1 MIRALFTFC
10 LLAITLTTFAADNKT
25 ITHKQKLTK
34 DEKPMTETKTA
45 PQLKQRLHII
55 LLGVN
60 DVAKSA
66 AFYEALGWKRAP
78 TSHAG
83 FVKFDLGGFALALIS
98 REDLAKDA
106 LEPSAQGSGF
116 SGIALIH
123 LVRNAED
130 VALTL
135 KRAVEAGGT
144 LVKPATKTPWGTA
157 GYFRDIDGHLFEVD
171 HEDPWVFDENDHLV
185 VQ

>member
-1 MIRALFTFC
+1 MRLIFALC
-10 LLAITLTTFAADNKT
+10 LLMTTLTTFAADTKT
-25 ITHKQKLTK
+25 THQQKLTK
-34 DEKPMTETKTA
+34 DEKLMTKTA

-60 DVAKSA
+60 DVQKSA

-106 LEPSAQGSGF
+106 LEPSAQGTGF
-116 SGIALIH
+116 SGVALIH
-123 LVRNAED
+123 LVRTADE

-135 KRAVEAGGT
+135 ARAVEAGGT
-144 LVKPATKTPWGTA
+144 LVKPATKTQWGTA
-157 GYFRDIDGHLFEVD
+157 GYFRDPDGHLFEVD
-171 HEDPWVFDENDHLV
+171 HEDVWVFDDADHLV

>member
-1 MIRALFTFC
+1 MMNALFFLC
-10 LLAITLTTFAADNKT
+10 FLMIALPSLADTPHPTNKT
-25 ITHKQKLTK
+25 NLNK
-34 DEKPMTETKTA
+34 DKKSMVEPT
-45 PQLKQRLHII
+45 PQVKQRLHII

-78 TSHAG
+78 SSHAG
-83 FVKFDLGGFALALIS
+83 FVKFDLDGFALALIS

-106 LEPSAQGSGF
+106 LEPSAHGRGF
-116 SGIALIH
+116 SGVALIH
-123 LVRNAED
+123 LVRNVED

-144 LVKPATKTPWGTA
+144 LVKPATKTQWGTA
-157 GYFRDIDGHLFEVD
+157 GYFRDPDGHLFEVD
-171 HEDPWVFDENDHLV
+171 HEDVWVFDDKDHLIV
-185 VQ
+185 K

>member
-1 MIRALFTFC
+1 MMIKTLCTLY
-10 LLAITLTTFAADNKT
+10 LLMATLTTFAADNNMT
-25 ITHKQKLTK
+25 MTTQKLTK
-34 DEKPMTETKTA
+34 DKNVMTERA

-55 LLGVN
+55 LLGV
-60 DVAKSA
+60 DSVAKSA

-116 SGIALIH
+116 SGVALIH
-123 LVRNAED
+123 LVRTADE

-135 KRAVEAGGT
+135 ARAVAAGGT
-144 LVKPATKTPWGTA
+144 LVKPATKTQWGTA
-157 GYFRDIDGHLFEVD
+157 GYFRDPDGHLFEVD

>member
-1 MIRALFTFC
+1 M
-10 LLAITLTTFAADNKT
+10 
-25 ITHKQKLTK
+25 
-34 DEKPMTETKTA
+34 
-45 PQLKQRLHII
+45 I

-60 DVAKSA
+60 NVAKSA

-78 TSHAG
+78 SSHAG

-106 LEPSAQGSGF
+106 LEPKAEGSGF
-116 SGIALIH
+116 SGVALIH
-123 LVRNAED
+123 LVPNVDD

-135 KRAVEAGGT
+135 KRAVDAGGT
-144 LVKPATKTPWGTA
+144 LVKPATKTQWGTA
-157 GYFRDIDGHLFEVD
+157 GYFRDLDGHLFEVD
-171 HEDPWVFDENDHLV
+171 YEEVWVFDDTDHLV

>member
-1 MIRALFTFC
+1 MRNTLLTLGLFVVALT
-10 LLAITLTTFAADNKT
+10 AFATDYKT
-25 ITHKQKLTK
+25 EVHKQKLTK
-34 DEKPMTETKTA
+34 DDKTMTQTS

-66 AFYEALGWKRAP
+66 AFYEALGWQRAP
-78 TSHAG
+78 SSHAG

-106 LEPSAQGSGF
+106 LEPSPQSSGF
-116 SGIALIH
+116 SGVALIH
-123 LVRNAED
+123 LVRAADE

-135 KRAVEAGGT
+135 ARAVEAGGT
-144 LVKPATKTPWGTA
+144 LVKPATKTQWGTA
-157 GYFRDIDGHLFEVD
+157 GYFRDPDGHLFEVD
-171 HEDPWVFDENDHLV
+171 HEEVWVFDEHDHLIV
-185 VQ
+185 E

>member
-1 MIRALFTFC
+1 
-10 LLAITLTTFAADNKT
+10 
-25 ITHKQKLTK
+25 
-34 DEKPMTETKTA
+34 MTDRLI
-45 PQLKQRLHII
+45 PLKQRLHII

-66 AFYEALGWKRAP
+66 AFYETLGWKRAP

-98 REDLAKDA
+98 RADLAKDA
-106 LEPSAQGSGF
+106 LESSAQGSGF
-116 SGIALIH
+116 SGMALIH

-135 KRAVEAGGT
+135 ARAVEAGGT
-144 LVKPATKTPWGTA
+144 LVKPATKTQWGTA
-157 GYFRDIDGHLFEVD
+157 GYFRDPDGSLMEFITYPTD
-171 HEDPWVFDENDHLV
+171 
-185 VQ
+185 

>member
-1 MIRALFTFC
+1 
-10 LLAITLTTFAADNKT
+10 
-25 ITHKQKLTK
+25 
-34 DEKPMTETKTA
+34 MTDKYT
-45 PQLKQRLHII
+45 PLKQRLHII

-66 AFYEALGWKRAP
+66 AFYEALGWQRAP

-106 LEPSAQGSGF
+106 LAPSAQGSGF
-116 SGIALIH
+116 SGMELIH
-123 LVRNAED
+123 LVRTVED

-135 KRAVEAGGT
+135 ARAVEAGGT
-144 LVKPATKTPWGTA
+144 LVKPATKTQWGTA
-157 GYFRDIDGHLFEVD
+157 GYFRDPDGHLFEVD
-171 HEDPWVFDENDHLV
+171 HEEVWVFDENDQLV
-185 VQ
+185 V

>member
-1 MIRALFTFC
+1 MMPSKNT
-10 LLAITLTTFAADNKT
+10 
-25 ITHKQKLTK
+25 
-34 DEKPMTETKTA
+34 P
-45 PQLKQRLHII
+45 PLKQRLHII

-98 REDLAKDA
+98 REDLSKDA

-116 SGIALIH
+116 SGVALIH
-123 LVRNAED
+123 LVRTADE

-135 KRAVEAGGT
+135 TRAVEAGGT
-144 LVKPATKTPWGTA
+144 LVKPATKTQWGTA
-157 GYFRDIDGHLFEVD
+157 GYFRDPDGHLFEVD
-171 HEDPWVFDENDHLV
+171 YEDVWVFDESDHLV
-185 VQ
+185 VE

>member
-1 MIRALFTFC
+1 MT
-10 LLAITLTTFAADNKT
+10 DKT
-25 ITHKQKLTK
+25 
-34 DEKPMTETKTA
+34 P
-45 PQLKQRLHII
+45 PLKQRLHII
-55 LLGVN
+55 LLGVD

-98 REDLAKDA
+98 RTDLAKDA
-106 LEPSAQGSGF
+106 LAPSPQGFGF
-116 SGIALIH
+116 SGMALVH
-123 LVRNAED
+123 LVANVED

-135 KRAVEAGGT
+135 ACAVEAGGT
-144 LVKPATKTPWGTA
+144 LVKPATKTQWGTA
-157 GYFRDIDGHLFEVD
+157 GYFRDPDGHLFEVD
-171 HEDPWVFDENDHLV
+171 HEEVWVFDENDHLV

>member
-1 MIRALFTFC
+1 
-10 LLAITLTTFAADNKT
+10 
-25 ITHKQKLTK
+25 
-34 DEKPMTETKTA
+34 MTESASVKAA

-60 DVAKSA
+60 DVAKAA
-66 AFYEALGWKRAP
+66 AFYEALGWQRAP
-78 TSHAG
+78 SSHAG

-106 LEPSAQGSGF
+106 LAPVAQGSGF
-116 SGIALIH
+116 SGVALIH
-123 LVRNAED
+123 LVRNVED

-135 KRAVEAGGT
+135 ERAVAAGGT

-157 GYFRDIDGHLFEVD
+157 GYFRDPDGHLFEVD
-171 HEDPWVFDENDHLV
+171 HEDVWVFDNNDHLI

>member
-1 MIRALFTFC
+1 MKALLIFFC
-10 LLAITLTTFAADNKT
+10 LLIALPGFADTTHNKT
-25 ITHKQKLTK
+25 KTLLNKDKKLMA
-34 DEKPMTETKTA
+34 EA
-45 PQLKQRLHII
+45 VPQLKQRLHII
-55 LLGVN
+55 LLGVEN
-60 DVAKSA
+60 VARSA

-78 TSHAG
+78 SSHAG

-106 LEPSAQGSGF
+106 LQPNAQGPGF
-116 SGIALIH
+116 SGVALIH

-135 KRAVEAGGT
+135 QRAVEAGGT
-144 LVKPATKTPWGTA
+144 LVKPATKTQWGTA
-157 GYFRDIDGHLFEVD
+157 GYFRDPDGHLFEVD
-171 HEDPWVFDENDHLV
+171 HEEVWVFDDADHLI